1 MARTK
6 IDYGI
11 DLGTTNS
18 AIARMENGIPKIM
31 KSDTL
36 KDTIPS
42 CIYFNKKKSTMVGD
56 SAFNYNKR
64 DKLGALKTSETVNSN
79 AFIEFKRTMGTDKKY
94 PSSNMEKDYTSEDL
108 SSEVLKKL
116 KSFVSDEDVSCAVI
130 TVPAKFN
137 TSQIDATQ
145 KAAELAGYTSHYHHV
160 VKTLKSEILELTQ
173 EVLANSAPKAAF
185 KLVEI
190 MDSKKPI
197 IQANNKLAAATT
209 LLDRVGVSKVDRVD
223 VNHNVQSGGI
233 FLMPDKKPLDLD
245 DGDYEELSE

>member
-1 MARTK
+1 M
-6 IDYGI
+6 
-11 DLGTTNS
+11 L
-18 AIARMENGIPKIM
+18 
-31 KSDTL
+31 L
-36 KDTIPS
+36 
-42 CIYFNKKKSTMVGD
+42 
-56 SAFNYNKR
+56 
-64 DKLGALKTSETVNSN
+64 
-79 AFIEFKRTMGTDKKY
+79 
-94 PSSNMEKDYTSEDL
+94 YTSYWVL
-108 SSEVLKKL
+108 SSLLKYFIKL
-116 KSFVSDEDVSCAVI
+116 LTKLVYDYILIYMAILPSIDNNTRKRELTEKQQSFLNHLVETQGD
-130 TVPAKFN
+130 AKE
-137 TSQIDATQ
+137 
-145 KAAELAGYTSHYHHV
+145 AAKLAGYSSHYHHV

-190 MDSKKPI
+190 MDSKRPV

>member
-1 MARTK
+1 MAILPT
-6 IDYGI
+6 ID
-11 DLGTTNS
+11 NQ
-18 AIARMENGIPKIM
+18 
-31 KSDTL
+31 
-36 KDTIPS
+36 
-42 CIYFNKKKSTMVGD
+42 NKKRELTEKQQSFLNHLVDTNGD
-56 SAFNYNKR
+56 
-64 DKLGALKTSETVNSN
+64 
-79 AFIEFKRTMGTDKKY
+79 
-94 PSSNMEKDYTSEDL
+94 
-108 SSEVLKKL
+108 
-116 KSFVSDEDVSCAVI
+116 
-130 TVPAKFN
+130 AK
-137 TSQIDATQ
+137 

-190 MDSKKPI
+190 MDSKRPI